1 MVDEKIYNAL
11 RFWVENLQP
20 VKFWFGSFNS
30 FPTLKESLTICHILQ
45 QKLETRQCS
54 NQMFYIVSVSKSKI
68 SQRVVFQMK
77 SSKMCQVLNQ
87 KI

>member
-1 MVDEKIYNAL
+1 MEEKIYNDL
-11 RFWVENLQP
+11 RFWVKNLQP
-20 VKFWFGSFNS
+20 LKIWFGNFNL
-30 FPTLKESLTICHILQ
+30 FHTFKKTLTMCHKLQ
-45 QKLETRQCS
+45 QKLETRQYS
-54 NQMFYIVSVSKSKI
+54 DQRFYNVLVSKSKI